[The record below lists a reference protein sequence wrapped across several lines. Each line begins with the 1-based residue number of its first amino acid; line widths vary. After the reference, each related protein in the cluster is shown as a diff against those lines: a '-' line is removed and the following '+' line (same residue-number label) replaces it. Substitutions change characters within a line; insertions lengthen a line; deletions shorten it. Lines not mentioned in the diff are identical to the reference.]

1 MSEKRDYIYIGILIA
16 TVSLLPFFLTNDYY
30 LHVLILIGLHTII
43 VLGLN
48 LLMGYAG
55 QISLGHAAFY
65 GLGAYT
71 SGILTAIYD
80 FHPVF
85 AALIALLFVGLIA
98 FVVGIPSLKLR
109 GHYLAIATL
118 GFGIIISI
126 IFNEMKLA
134 PKGTDLPMGGPEGI
148 TDIPKL
154 YFLKYSFGLDN
165 ILPVKLGQVTGLS
178 NVVPNLY
185 AFNIVFDTD
194 LKYYFIVWIFALLLL
209 IISNN
214 IIKSRVGR
222 ALRALHTSE
231 TAASTL
237 GIDIQKYKLS
247 VFVLSAFY
255 ASIAGS
261 LYAHFIASA
270 GPSSFGFHKSIMLV
284 VMVVVGG
291 MASIWGSIFGAAFI
305 TLLPEFI
312 DALNNSVVK
321 IQPELFYI
329 FEDFDIIVY
338 GLILMV
344 ILIFMPEGLTKGIV
358 DRLKGKFSK

>member
-1 MSEKRDYIYIGILIA
+1 MSVKRDYIYIAILIA
-16 TVSLLPFFLTNDYY
+16 VVSLFPFFLTNDYY

-48 LLMGYAG
+48 ILMGYAG

-71 SGILTAIYD
+71 SGILTAHYN

-85 AALIALLFVGLIA
+85 AALIALVFVGSVA

-109 GHYLAIATL
+109 GHYLAMATL
-118 GFGIIISI
+118 GFGIIVSI
-126 IFNEMKLA
+126 IFNEMKLPA
-134 PKGTDLPMGGPEGI
+134 KGTDLPMGGPEGI
-148 TDIPKL
+148 TNIPKL
-154 YFLKYSFGLDN
+154 YFLKFNFGLDH
-165 ILPVKLGQVTGLS
+165 ILHLKLGELTGIS
-178 NVVPNLY
+178 QVVPNLY

-194 LKYYFIVWIFALLLL
+194 LKYYYVVWIFAVL
-209 IISNN
+209 ILIVSNN
-214 IIKSRVGR
+214 IIHSRVGR

-247 VFVLSAFY
+247 AFVLSALY

-291 MASIWGSIFGAAFI
+291 MASIWGSIFGAAVI
-305 TLLPEFI
+305 TILPEFI
-312 DALNNSVVK
+312 DVLKNFVIK
-321 IQPELFYI
+321 LQPELFYL

-338 GLILMV
+338 GLILMI

-358 DRLKGKFSK
+358 DRVKGRFFK